1 MSQINWLKYG
11 GMALSV
17 AGAVIGIASDAIS
30 KKQMTNDLL
39 KSKEVQDLIS
49 KAVSEALK
57 GK

>member
-17 AGAVIGIASDAIS
+17 AGAVIGIASDAMS

-39 KSKEVQDLIS
+39 KSKEFQDLIN
-49 KAVSEALK
+49 KAVNEHLK
-57 GK
+57 AK